1 MTDPVVVNLDGA
13 YCAQLLPRRVP
24 ASHKGSHGT
33 LVCLC
38 GSLEYAGAALLSASA
53 AVRGGAGLVA
63 LAVPRSMQAVVAGRV
78 AEAVTLGLPEQGDPL
93 GVDPAAALAVIFE
106 RQPTALVLGPGLRE
120 SDGNR
125 LLVLA
130 LLGQQGG
137 PAVVDGGALNL
148 LSRSGAWWSAVA
160 RDCVLTPHP
169 GEYQRLMAR
178 SAGESASER
187 RAAARMAAER
197 FGQVVVLKGAQ
208 TVIAAPD
215 GRLAVSPFANAA
227 LATAG
232 SGDVLS
238 GLIGAL
244 LAQGVAPFAAASL
257 GVFMHGRAGERISER
272 LGDAGLAA
280 SDLPYEIA
288 LVRHE
293 LTGHGG

>member
-13 YCAQLLPRRVP
+13 YCAQLLPRRAP

-93 GVDPAAALAVIFE
+93 DVDPAAALAVIFE

-148 LSRSGAWWSAVA
+148 LSRSGAWSSGVA
-160 RDCVLTPHP
+160 RNCVLTPHP
-169 GEYQRLMAR
+169 GEYERLMGRPAGD
-178 SAGESASER
+178 SAVER

-215 GRLAVSPFANAA
+215 GRLAVSAFANAV

-232 SGDVLS
+232 SGDVLC

-244 LAQGVAPFAAASL
+244 LAQGVAPFAAACL
-257 GVFMHGRAGERISER
+257 GVFMHGRAGERISGR

-293 LTGHGG
+293 LTRHGG